1 MGIVRKLLLPFPE
14 DFSRPYITE
23 LDEELLHTLID
34 KIVVHEK
41 ELDDDGVVVMM
52 KVDIYYRFIGK
63 VGNMNGEDLMVS
75 SGHWTPDLVK
85 LPVQAEAAPA

>member
-1 MGIVRKLLLPFPE
+1 MVER
-14 DFSRPYITE
+14 YTNITE

-41 ELDDDGVVVMM
+41 EMDDDGVVVM

-63 VGNMNGEDLMVS
+63 VGNMSGKDLTVS
-75 SGHWTPDLVK
+75 GGHWTPDLVK
-85 LPVQAEAAPA
+85 PTVQAEAAPA

>member
-1 MGIVRKLLLPFPE
+1 M
-14 DFSRPYITE
+14 
-23 LDEELLHTLID
+23 LHTLID

-41 ELDDDGVVVMM
+41 ELGDDGEVVM

-63 VGNMNGEDLMVS
+63 VGDINGGDLTVS
-75 SGHWTPDLVK
+75 NGQWTPDLVK